1 MTVMV
6 EALVRSTTGE
16 DGQIASLE
24 FGIVEWPFADL
35 EPKQVLLVERGLRGG
50 DDDPMYLIALMDDEE
65 SMFEV
70 AFNAN
75 SEIREFA
82 RHHIGRRG
90 ELKLVRLPS
99 LYDDISGTQGAPK
112 IRNYVVP
119 ARVYPNT
126 AEAIVALA
134 NPEAIAG

>member
-16 DGQIASLE
+16 DGRISDLE
-24 FGIVEWPFADL
+24 FGIIEWPFADC

-50 DDDPMYLIALMDDEE
+50 DEDPMYLIALMDDDE

-75 SEIREFA
+75 EDIRTFA
-82 RHHIGRRG
+82 RDRIGQKG
-90 ELKLVRLPS
+90 EISLVRLPS
-99 LYDDISGTQGAPK
+99 LYDEITHGAGQRK
-112 IRNYVVP
+112 IRNYTVP

-134 NPEAIAG
+134 NPEAVGV